1 MKPVFIGGCHRSGT
15 TLLGALLGAHPQCLT
30 TPESQFKTDALK
42 GVGVPH
48 TETQWNTVLERASG
62 MRSLSRW
69 SVSDGLLSDAALS
82 KDRDYAALLVR
93 MVGEFAQSTGQGRFD
108 VWVDHTPKNIWHLE
122 TLLGLYPEGK
132 AIHIV
137 RDGRGVA
144 ASVMGLDWGPNTV
157 IAAAHWWIHHVAFGL
172 AAESHFGERVLR
184 VRYEDLVATP
194 QPELERI
201 CEWLEIDYVPA
212 MESGGGFN
220 YPKGTFRYHSL
231 IHDAPDPSRVTAWR
245 DALSSRQIASFESCA
260 CDLLPYLG
268 YDVLNDYARAA
279 LADRLQTLIVEPAMI
294 AVNGIRFR
302 LWRAKKDRMLARQAE
317 RQQDG

>member
-42 GVGVPH
+42 GVGVPQ
-48 TETQWNTVLERASG
+48 TESQWTTVLERAGG

-69 SVSDGLLSDAALS
+69 SVSDGLLGGAAGS
-82 KDRDYAALLVR
+82 TDRDYAALLLR
-93 MVGEFAQSTGQGRFD
+93 MVDEFARSSGRGRFD

-144 ASVMGLDWGPNTV
+144 ASVMGLDWGPNPV
-157 IAAAHWWIHHVAFGL
+157 IAAAHWWIHHLAFGL
-172 AAESHFGERVLR
+172 AAESRFGERVLR

-201 CEWLEIDYVPA
+201 CEWLGIDYVAA

-220 YPKGTFRYHSL
+220 YPKGMFRYHSL

-245 DALSSRQIASFESCA
+245 GALSSRQIASFESCA

-268 YDVLNDYARAA
+268 YDVLNDYAQAA
-279 LADRLQTLIVEPAMI
+279 LADRLQTLLVEPAMI

-302 LWRAKKDRMLARQAE
+302 LWRAKKDRMLARRAE
-317 RQQDG
+317 RHRDA